1 MLYVVPAGKMFLV
14 VFEEARLMRWTKTRR
29 EKAAIILKLIF
40 LLASFSLFS
49 LTNTE
54 LIELVVKPG

>member
-14 VFEEARLMRWTKTRR
+14 GFEEARLMRWTKTRR
-29 EKAAIILKLIF
+29 EKAATILKLIF

-54 LIELVVKPG
+54 LN